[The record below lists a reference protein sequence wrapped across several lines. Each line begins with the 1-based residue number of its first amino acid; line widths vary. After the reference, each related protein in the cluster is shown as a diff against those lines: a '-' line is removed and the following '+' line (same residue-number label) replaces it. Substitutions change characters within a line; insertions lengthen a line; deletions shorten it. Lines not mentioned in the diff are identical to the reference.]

1 MNGSPRLAL
10 LEPASGGLLAVAAE
24 PSKMP
29 LQKALRRASRKALF
43 WEEEASALP
52 EQNRPL
58 ADELPGVGPSLDRII
73 PRWMDT
79 PPELPNPPEIR
90 SNFLTLTEARAIL
103 ANAKL
108 K

>member
-10 LEPASGGLLAVAAE
+10 LEPASGELLAVAAE

-43 WEEEASALP
+43 WEEETSALL

-58 ADELPGVGPSLDRII
+58 ADELPGVAPSLDRII
-73 PRWMDT
+73 
-79 PPELPNPPEIR
+79 
-90 SNFLTLTEARAIL
+90 TLKFRLQVNITAL
-103 ANAKL
+103 DSANNRFYVRI
-108 K
+108 